1 MEDSIRRE
9 LDAIGAMVSTWQSKY
24 LEWATADGNNEFL
37 VEEFM
42 EEVDTYVLPFVRRM
56 TQVDQIT
63 LPEASEFLNRC
74 YGQVA
79 DLQASIEELEK
90 SRTVTE

>member
-1 MEDSIRRE
+1 MEPAISRE
-9 LDAIGAMVSTWQSKY
+9 LDAIGAMVSTWHKKY

-56 TQVDQIT
+56 NQVEQIT
-63 LPEASEFLNRC
+63 LREADEFLNRC
-74 YGQVA
+74 YGKVA
-79 DLQASIEELEK
+79 DLQDSIKELERT
-90 SRTVTE
+90 RTVTE

>member
-1 MEDSIRRE
+1 MEDTIRRE
-9 LDAIGAMVSTWQSKY
+9 LDAIGAMVSTWQGKY

-63 LPEASEFLNRC
+63 LPEANEFLNRC

-79 DLQASIEELEK
+79 DLRTSIKELEM
-90 SRTVTE
+90 SQTVNQ

>member
-1 MEDSIRRE
+1 MEDAIRRE
-9 LDAIGAMVSTWQSKY
+9 LDAIGAMVSTWQRKY

-56 TQVDQIT
+56 TQVDQIS
-63 LPEASEFLNRC
+63 LPEATEFLNRC
-74 YGQVA
+74 YGQVL
-79 DLQASIEELEK
+79 DLRTSIKELET

>member
-1 MEDSIRRE
+1 MEPAIRKE
-9 LDAIGAMVSTWQSKY
+9 LDAIGAMVSTWHKKY

-42 EEVDTYVLPFVRRM
+42 EEVDMYVLPFVRRM
-56 TQVDQIT
+56 TQVEHLT
-63 LPEASEFLNRC
+63 LREADEFLNGC

-79 DLQASIEELEK
+79 DLQSSITELER
-90 SRTVTE
+90 SQTVTE